1 MAFTHL
7 HVHTEFS
14 LLDGSNKIKE
24 YVARVKELGMNSA
37 AITDHGV
44 MFGVIDFYK
53 AAKAAGINPILG
65 CEVYVAP
72 NSRFDREAAH
82 GEDRYYHLVLLAENN
97 EGYQNLMKIVSKGF
111 VDGYYYKPRVDM
123 EVLQQY
129 HSGIIA
135 LSACLAGEVQRYLV
149 KGLYDEAKKVAE
161 KYENCFG
168 KGNFFLELQDHG
180 IPEQQMVNPQLVRMS
195 QETGIELVATNDV
208 HYTYAEDAEAHDILL
223 CIQTGKKLSDEN
235 RMRYEG
241 GQYYVKSEEEMRK
254 LFSFASQ
261 AIDNTQKIADRC
273 HVEIE
278 FGVTKLPHF
287 EVPEGYV
294 SWTYLNKLCHEGL
307 VKRYPDRHEK
317 LLPKLDYELNVIQ
330 KMGYVDYYLIVW
342 DFIHYAKSQGIPVGP
357 GRGSGAGSILA
368 YAIGITD
375 IDPMKYG
382 LLFERFL
389 NPERVSMP
397 DFDVDFCYEHR
408 QDVIDYVSRKYGHD
422 HVSQIITFGTMAA
435 KMVIRDVARVLDYPY
450 SEADKLAKMIPNEI
464 HITIP
469 KALEQNRELKELYD
483 TDPEVH
489 KLLEIAMSLEGM
501 PRQASTHACGVVITK
516 DPVDTYVPLYVR
528 DGQISTQYI
537 MTTLE
542 ELGLLKMDFLGLR
555 TLTVIQDTINLVKQN
570 RGIDVEF
577 DKDMSDPKVYKL
589 WQEGNTSGIF
599 QFESQ
604 GMTNFMKELKPDCLE
619 DLIAGVS
626 LYRPGPMDQIP
637 RYIRGKQN
645 PGHNEYTH
653 PSLEPILNVTYGCM
667 VYQEQV
673 MQIVRDLAGY
683 SLGRADLVRRA
694 MGKKKLDVMAKE
706 REVFINGQVDE
717 NENIIVPG
725 CVRNGID
732 AESANKIFDEM
743 SEFAKYAFNK
753 SHAACYAVV
762 AYRTAY
768 LKAYYPAEFMASMLN
783 SFLGNLDKVP
793 EYIDECKRIGI
804 KILKPD
810 INSSSSK
817 FTVEFDESQNKN
829 NQIGQIRFGLGS
841 IKNVGLQPIDNI
853 IKDRNE
859 HGKFEGFTDFCERV
873 EGEAVNKKCVE
884 SLIKAGAFD
893 EFPETRA
900 TLLASFEA
908 IMDLAQSYNKKGM
921 NGQVSMFDL
930 GGEQEEN
937 NLKEIKYQF
946 SEQEEMTENE
956 KLSME
961 KEMLGIYI
969 SGHPL
974 EKIKE
979 QIKQLTNISS
989 KELKEIDEQNSSEEN
1004 EENKV
1009 QEILKYED
1017 GQEVRIA
1024 GIITSVKKKYTK
1036 NNKIMAFVTIEDL
1049 NGSVEIIIFEPTF
1062 LKYQDKLLE
1071 ENIIMIKGR
1080 LSIREDD
1087 NTKIVAQEIRNFGE
1101 KFSENSN
1108 KYENKKQDVQNTEIQ
1123 KPKHLVIDIT
1133 NMEETEKAKLRGAIR
1148 FFNGERNNIPVAV
1161 KTGDEI
1167 KPCGAIHLT
1176 EEILKEF
1183 EEIAGKQ
1190 NVGIDLY

>member
-1 MAFTHL
+1 MKFDT
-7 HVHTEFS
+7 
-14 LLDGSNKIKE
+14 D
-24 YVARVKELGMNSA
+24 EL
-37 AITDHGV
+37 
-44 MFGVIDFYK
+44 
-53 AAKAAGINPILG
+53 
-65 CEVYVAP
+65 
-72 NSRFDREAAH
+72 
-82 GEDRYYHLVLLAENN
+82 
-97 EGYQNLMKIVSKGF
+97 
-111 VDGYYYKPRVDM
+111 
-123 EVLQQY
+123 
-129 HSGIIA
+129 
-135 LSACLAGEVQRYLV
+135 
-149 KGLYDEAKKVAE
+149 
-161 KYENCFG
+161 
-168 KGNFFLELQDHG
+168 
-180 IPEQQMVNPQLVRMS
+180 
-195 QETGIELVATNDV
+195 
-208 HYTYAEDAEAHDILL
+208 
-223 CIQTGKKLSDEN
+223 
-235 RMRYEG
+235 
-241 GQYYVKSEEEMRK
+241 YVKSPEEMSEY
-254 LFSFASQ
+254 FSAFPD
-261 AIDNTQKIADRC
+261 AIENTVKIADKC
-273 HVEIE
+273 NVEFE
-278 FGVTKLPHF
+278 FGHTILPNYD
-287 EVPEGYV
+287 VPPEYP
-294 SWTYLNKLCHEGL
+294 THYDFLKKLCDDGIKERYGENPSEEIL
-307 VKRYPDRHEK
+307 KRAE
-317 LLPKLDYELNVIQ
+317 YEIGVIK

-653 PSLEPILNVTYGCM
+653 PSLETILNVTYGCM

-717 NENIIVPG
+717 NGNIIVPG

>member
-1 MAFTHL
+1 M
-7 HVHTEFS
+7 S
-14 LLDGSNKIKE
+14 D
-24 YVARVKELGMNSA
+24 
-37 AITDHGV
+37 
-44 MFGVIDFYK
+44 
-53 AAKAAGINPILG
+53 
-65 CEVYVAP
+65 
-72 NSRFDREAAH
+72 
-82 GEDRYYHLVLLAENN
+82 EDR
-97 EGYQNLMKIVSKGF
+97 MKF
-111 VDGYYYKPRVDM
+111 DT
-123 EVLQQY
+123 
-129 HSGIIA
+129 
-135 LSACLAGEVQRYLV
+135 
-149 KGLYDEAKKVAE
+149 DE
-161 KYENCFG
+161 
-168 KGNFFLELQDHG
+168 L
-180 IPEQQMVNPQLVRMS
+180 
-195 QETGIELVATNDV
+195 
-208 HYTYAEDAEAHDILL
+208 
-223 CIQTGKKLSDEN
+223 
-235 RMRYEG
+235 
-241 GQYYVKSEEEMRK
+241 YVKSPEEMSEY
-254 LFSFASQ
+254 FSAFPD
-261 AIDNTQKIADRC
+261 AIENTVKIADKC
-273 HVEIE
+273 NVEFE
-278 FGVTKLPHF
+278 FGHTILPNYD
-287 EVPEGYV
+287 VPPEYP
-294 SWTYLNKLCHEGL
+294 THYDFLKKLCDDGIKERYGENPSEEIL
-307 VKRYPDRHEK
+307 KRAE
-317 LLPKLDYELNVIQ
+317 YEIGVIK